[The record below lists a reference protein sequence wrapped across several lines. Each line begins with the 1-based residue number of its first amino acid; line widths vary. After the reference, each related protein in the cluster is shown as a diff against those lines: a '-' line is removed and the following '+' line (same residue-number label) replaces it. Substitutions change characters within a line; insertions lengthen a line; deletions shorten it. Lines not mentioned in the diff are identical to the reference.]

1 MDRDIKNIYECAS
14 RHGMNPFMFDSEV
27 IKNKIFN
34 DDLSL
39 NIKKYKKEANK
50 ILKGYENE

>member
-1 MDRDIKNIYECAS
+1 MDRDIRNIYECAS
-14 RHGMNPFMFDSEV
+14 KYGMKPFMFDSEL
-27 IKNKIFN
+27 IKKNIFN
-34 DDLSL
+34 VDLSL